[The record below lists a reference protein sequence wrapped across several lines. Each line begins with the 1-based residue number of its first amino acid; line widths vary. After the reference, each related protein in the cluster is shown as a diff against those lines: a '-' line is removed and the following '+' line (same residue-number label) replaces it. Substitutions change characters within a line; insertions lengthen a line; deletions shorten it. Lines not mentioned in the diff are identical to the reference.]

1 MGIFSRVKKS
11 FKKSDELQR
20 LQKIIA
26 PPQGQLTSDY
36 VRDVVSQIH
45 SGSSNASGSS
55 SALEEYLDLCE
66 SDEAIAEIMSETKL
80 TRENLKQLY
89 ITLESTGMGWVKGH
103 YTPLSTIAYREP
115 LLYCMNEQG
124 KSSMVTVAGNLTA
137 YWKGAIGQ
145 GGLYALVQD

>member
-1 MGIFSRVKKS
+1 MGIFSRAKKS
-11 FKKSDELQR
+11 FKKSNELQR

-26 PPQGQLTSDY
+26 PPQGQSTSDY
-36 VRDVVSQIH
+36 VRDVVSQIR
-45 SGSSNASGSS
+45 SGSS
-55 SALEEYLDLCE
+55 STLEEYLDLCE
-66 SDEAIAEIMSETKL
+66 SDKEIAEIMSETKL

-137 YWKGAIGQ
+137 YWKGAIRQ